1 MSDIKLET
9 AGFDARFP
17 NTNQTKHCWQAYVDF
32 HKCED
37 IRGEGAEVCQGFK
50 RVFNS
55 ICPVSYVAQWDE
67 QRAEGT
73 FPSNKMIKAH
83 QKAHH

>member
-32 HKCED
+32 HKCEK
-37 IRGEGAEVCQGFK
+37 IRGEGAEVCDVFK
-50 RVFNS
+50 KVFTS

-73 FPSNKMIKAH
+73 FPAEKMINPPKG
-83 QKAHH
+83 HHH